1 MIWESLAIG
10 EYLAERY
17 PAVWP
22 VDVHER
28 ALARSAASEMHA
40 GFAALR
46 EELPFNCRSRRA
58 GVVPS
63 LAAQAEI
70 ERWWLSGAT
79 CRQAI
84 GDDEEAPGC
93 SGVSP
98 VPMPCSA
105 PVALRFHTYGVALPE
120 LAARCV
126 DTVRQDIHVQ
136 AWIDAACAET
146 AIIPRKNAANRWI
159 EKVAL
164 HGEPAD
170 QADLPVGRGVRLA
183 GWSGRRPRSVRF
195 PVATRRPVVRP
206 AGSFFEGVSR
216 RFQRQVADLP
226 IFNQRSISREESFH
240 HGLMLM
246 AAQGNDAIRPVE
258 IGGSTDRG

>member
-1 MIWESLAIG
+1 
-10 EYLAERY
+10 
-17 PAVWP
+17 
-22 VDVHER
+22 
-28 ALARSAASEMHA
+28 MHA

-70 ERWWLSGAT
+70 ERVVALWGT

-84 GDDEEAPGC
+84 GDDEEGPGC

-120 LAARCV
+120 LAARCRYRPSGYPR
-126 DTVRQDIHVQ
+126 T

-146 AIIPRKNAANRWI
+146 AIIPEEER
-159 EKVAL
+159 
-164 HGEPAD
+164 GEPMD
-170 QADLPVGRGVRLA
+170 
-183 GWSGRRPRSVRF
+183 
-195 PVATRRPVVRP
+195 
-206 AGSFFEGVSR
+206 
-216 RFQRQVADLP
+216 
-226 IFNQRSISREESFH
+226 
-240 HGLMLM
+240 
-246 AAQGNDAIRPVE
+246 
-258 IGGSTDRG
+258 